1 MDTIK
6 QVNVD
11 KLVIKFNTNIP
22 SKTEQLVE
30 FTRSMLHIPVDPSI
44 PKTNNI
50 ILEKYPFITADV
62 KYPRKY
68 LSQLNYSDRVDF
80 FFNEGVFTDVLSK
93 YAPRSSKNRSK
104 QYMFEKNVLIMLDIL
119 FPTSFPVASNVSM
132 SSDALYGNLNI
143 TYPAQ
148 QRSIF
153 DVLSMNTSPT
163 FSYLTINGKKYTIQR
178 LVWLNDLLNHP
189 LYYKLIDSY
198 RKYKYDT
205 QDKKM
210 QTQRLRAFKTLLRE
224 FQTIRL
230 STNTNLQEQINSFSD
245 EGSSQ
250 LSALFEY
257 VIGYYLEGNVG
268 KNTDLSPM
276 LDVGVSTL
284 NISDPNQPSKEIYVM
299 VDLINKEVSKE
310 NKKDVNCSYLD
321 QHLGNQITYL
331 WGNSQMSDVQSWNVM
346 KNRGTFNIDTLGID
360 KPSSSSSA
368 TTTGETGSSRLVQ
381 SIPLVDNMLKMNFQ
395 TYIVDN
401 APDMNKRF
409 NDYVS
414 NYNVKYTELFDFLK
428 NNSGYATKIY
438 DYIQSWNK
446 SLDTRSI
453 SLVANIQKTLGEID
467 GVIQGLNTQYSAEVD
482 TTKKDNMRR
491 DIDLHELYKTIIKEL
506 LNNENKKKIEHA
518 GGRRTRR
525 NKKHRMK
532 LNNKRSSYRKKSIA

>member
-44 PKTNNI
+44 PNTNNI

-68 LSQLNYSDRVDF
+68 LSQLNYSERVDF

-132 SSDALYGNLNI
+132 SRDALYGNLNI
-143 TYPAQ
+143 TYPAK
-148 QRSIF
+148 QRSMF
-153 DVLSMNTSPT
+153 DVLSMNVGPT

-198 RKYKYDT
+198 RKYRDDT
-205 QDKKM
+205 

-224 FQTIRL
+224 LQTSRL
-230 STNTNLQEQINSFSD
+230 STNAKLQEQINNFSD

-250 LSALFEY
+250 LSALFDY
-257 VIGYYLEGNVG
+257 VIGYYLEGNLG
-268 KNTDLSPM
+268 KNTDFSPM
-276 LDVGVSTL
+276 LDVGVSSL
-284 NISDPNQPSKEIYVM
+284 NVSDPSQPSKEIYVM
-299 VDLINKEVSKE
+299 VDLINKEVSKD
-310 NKKDVNCSYLD
+310 NKKDVNCSYLN
-321 QHLGNQITYL
+321 QQLGNQITYL
-331 WGNSQMSDVQSWNVM
+331 WGNSQMSDAQSWNVM
-346 KNRGTFNIDTLGID
+346 KNRGVFNVDTPGID
-360 KPSSSSSA
+360 KPSSVA

-381 SIPLVDNMLKMNFQ
+381 STPLVDNMLKMNFQ

-414 NYNVKYTELFDFLK
+414 TYNVKYTELFDFLK

-467 GVIQGLNTQYSAEVD
+467 GVIQGLNTQYGAEVNP
-482 TTKKDNMRR
+482 TKKDNMRR
-491 DIDLHELYKTIIKEL
+491 DIDLHELYKALMTEL
-506 LNNENKKKIEHA
+506 LNNENKKKLAYA

-532 LNNKRSSYRKKSIA
+532 LNNKRSSYRKKKYSMNNK